1 MCLSPNIILNPN
13 YSQHRHEFRYLSLAS
28 RIIEQK
34 KLSDGTYFPENLPP
48 FSSFGL
54 CPDNLS
60 LFIAVS
66 DEGEVVPI
74 FMAVPCGKC
83 LECIE
88 SKRSQIRVRMYLEQM
103 SHDVPPIFVT
113 LTYNNENLPADGVS
127 REDVKKF
134 LNRFHLYLGRAG
146 RSTYFRHVFF
156 SEYGSKNGRPHY
168 HGIIFGHAVED
179 TYKDKME
186 FFDILEKAWGKG
198 YVRFDIVHSRAF
210 GYVSKYIGKDSFL
223 DTRVGRNP
231 NFWTASRRDGGL
243 GSRIV
248 TTDAFLELCSTP
260 HFPTVNLPCEGRLYT
275 VTLPAYIRDK
285 VLPPLRKYIS
295 REIRDAYIQF
305 KKDLCLLKC
314 IDFNLCQFHT
324 VWPCPE
330 LRFTDVAEDFRDYS
344 RSPKC
349 IAHDEC
355 AKYARQVVEELS
367 PIVEKYDYL
376 LGFYY
381 GSDEYWKTQFEHLPW
396 CFDYNKLY
404 TRLYRNAEIL
414 SSVSLDVP
422 YLLTQISIRDRVSR
436 RFVARVKKHLEELPP
451 DEERERILL
460 SKNIRDFQNRFK
472 DLQ

>member
-48 FSSFGL
+48 FSSLGL

-223 DTRVGRNP
+223 DDRLGRNP

-243 GSRIV
+243 GSGIV

-260 HFPTVNLPCEGRLYT
+260 HFPTVNLPCEGKIYT

-305 KKDLCLLKC
+305 KKDLCLLKMM
-314 IDFNLCQFHT
+314 DMDLCEFHGAR
-324 VWPCPE
+324 
-330 LRFTDVAEDFRDYS
+330 LTDYLTYAARDYFDS
-344 RSPKC
+344 SFSSQF
-349 IAHDEC
+349 ATYDEVRRF
-355 AKYARQVVEELS
+355 AASVYDELS
-367 PIVEKYDYL
+367 PIAENYDYL

-381 GSDEYWKTQFEHLPW
+381 GSDEYWRYQLEHLPKS
-396 CFDYNKLY
+396 FDFTKFY

-436 RFVARVKKHLEELPP
+436 RFISRVKKHLEELPP
-451 DEERERILL
+451 DEERERMLL
-460 SKNIRDFQNRFK
+460 SKNIREFQNRFK

>member
-1 MCLSPNIILNPN
+1 MCLAPNIIFNPN
-13 YSQHRHEFRYLSLAS
+13 YSQHRHEFQYIYIKGQIL
-28 RIIEQK
+28 QQPN
-34 KLSDGTYFPENLPP
+34 LSDSTYYPIDCITVP
-48 FSSFGL
+48 FASLTPDSL
-54 CPDNLS
+54 CNYLAITPD
-60 LFIAVS
+60 
-66 DEGEVVPI
+66 GEVVPI

-156 SEYGSKNGRPHY
+156 SEYGSLNGRPHY
-168 HGIIFGHAVED
+168 HGIIFGHSVED

-223 DTRVGRNP
+223 DDRLGRNP

-243 GSRIV
+243 GSGIV

-260 HFPTVNLPCEGRLYT
+260 HFPTVNLPCEGKIYT

-314 IDFNLCQFHT
+314 IDLDFSKFHESYY
-324 VWPCPE
+324 CPD
-330 LRFTDVAEDFRDYS
+330 LRFADCAEEFRDFS
-344 RSPKC
+344 TSSQL
-349 IAHDEC
+349 IARYHC
-355 AKYARQVVEELS
+355 TKYARQVIEELS
-367 PIVEKYDYL
+367 PIADKYDYL

-381 GSDEYWKTQFEHLPW
+381 GSDEYWKFQFEHLPNR
-396 CFDYNKLY
+396 FDYNKLF

-436 RFVARVKKHLEELPP
+436 RFISRVKKHLEELPP
-451 DEERERILL
+451 DEERAKMLWF
-460 SKNIRDFQNRFK
+460 KNIRDFQNRFK

>member
-1 MCLSPNIILNPN
+1 MCLAPNIIFNPN
-13 YSQHRHEFRYLSLAS
+13 YSQHRHEFQFIYIKGQILQQPHLADSTYYPIDCINIPFGSVKRDEINEYLA
-28 RIIEQK
+28 I
-34 KLSDGTYFPENLPP
+34 T
-48 FSSFGL
+48 
-54 CPDNLS
+54 PD
-60 LFIAVS
+60 
-66 DEGEVVPI
+66 GEVVPI
-74 FMAVPCGKC
+74 FMVVPCGKC

-113 LTYNNENLPADGVS
+113 LTYNNENLPVDGVS

-156 SEYGSKNGRPHY
+156 SEYGSLNGRPHY
-168 HGIIFGHAVED
+168 HGIIFGHSVED

-223 DTRVGRNP
+223 DDRLGRNP

-243 GSRIV
+243 GSGIV

-260 HFPTVNLPCEGRLYT
+260 HFPTVNLPCEGKIYT

-295 REIRDAYIQF
+295 REIRDVSIQF

-314 IDFNLCQFHT
+314 IDLDFSKFHESYY
-324 VWPCPE
+324 CPD
-330 LRFTDVAEDFRDYS
+330 LRFADCAEEFRDFS
-344 RSPKC
+344 TSSQL
-349 IAHDEC
+349 IARYHC
-355 AKYARQVVEELS
+355 TKYARHVIEELS
-367 PIVEKYDYL
+367 PIADKYDSL

-381 GSDEYWKTQFEHLPW
+381 GSDEYWKFQFEHLPNR
-396 CFDYNKLY
+396 FDYNKLF

-436 RFVARVKKHLEELPP
+436 RFISRVKKHLDELPP
-451 DEERERILL
+451 DEERAKMLW